1 MQQIYTTIKIGL
13 SSALLLLSLQAC
25 SEFTDIPLPNDQLNR
40 SDIYKNANTTKAALT
55 NIYTNLREQSFL
67 AGNSRGLGYLMG
79 IYTDDLQS
87 MVDPSSNSQ
96 IFPIY
101 NNSLLANNINISSF
115 WNTNYNHLYAINDFI
130 DGVSNSEALEPTLK
144 AIYLGEAYFL
154 RALYYHYLTQV
165 FGDIPYVTT
174 TDYTVNAKIGKTKVI
189 DVLDKVEGD
198 LKVAL
203 EFMPTVYRDPKRIFP
218 NKAVVELLLA
228 KNYLLQ
234 KRYDLAE
241 VYARKV
247 LENPD
252 YNLELDLNKVFKR
265 TTSNTLWQL
274 AGNSSIDA
282 TIEAQTYIFVMFFL
296 NQAITP
302 SLFNAFE
309 VGDERKTV
317 YMKEVDVMGQNYYHP
332 FKYKNNQN
340 NPDEYSIV
348 FRIEEAYLTLAEAL
362 LYQHKPSDALD
373 YINPIRMRAGLIDL
387 PNTLSEAVVKEELLN
402 EYQREFFAEHGHR
415 FLDLKRNDALNQLE
429 TNKPN
434 WEIKHRVFPLP
445 EQELLLNPKLL
456 PQNDD
461 Y

>member
-1 MQQIYTTIKIGL
+1 MKQIYTTLKIGL
-13 SSALLLLSLQAC
+13 SSVLLLCSLQAC

-67 AGNSRGLGYLMG
+67 AGNSKGLGYLMG

-101 NNSLLANNINISSF
+101 NNSLLASNSNISGF
-115 WNTNYNHLYAINDFI
+115 WNRNYKHLYAINDFI

-144 AIYLGEAYFL
+144 ATYLGEAYFL

-174 TDYTVNAKIGKTKVI
+174 TNYTINTKIGKTKVI
-189 DVLDKVEGD
+189 DVLQKVEED
-198 LKVAL
+198 LKTAL
-203 EFMPTVYRDPKRIFP
+203 ELMPTVYRDPKRIFP

-247 LENPD
+247 LGNPD

-296 NQAITP
+296 NQAIAP
-302 SLFNAFE
+302 NLLNAFE
-309 VGDERKTV
+309 ASDERKTV

-332 FKYKNNQN
+332 FKYKLNQN
-340 NPDEYSIV
+340 NTDEYSIV

-362 LYQHKPSDALD
+362 LYQHKPSEAILH
-373 YINPIRMRAGLIDL
+373 INPTRERAGLL
-387 PNTLSEAVVKEELLN
+387 PLPTTLSESTVKQELLD

-415 FLDLKRNDALNQLE
+415 FLDLKRNDALDQLE
-429 TNKPN
+429 AVKPN
-434 WEIKHRVFPLP
+434 WETKNRVFPLP
-445 EQELLLNPKLL
+445 EQELLLNPNLL
-456 PQNDD
+456 PQNED